1 MHNNKELTKLW
12 SKGHRIQNP
21 ASVVKKLLSVR
32 AQTKESEKSKS
43 NFLPFRIEDNLGK
56 NHDVPRSE
64 TLIILIAEI
73 NIKIQQRVDAESE
86 Q

>member
-21 ASVVKKLLSVR
+21 
-32 AQTKESEKSKS
+32 
-43 NFLPFRIEDNLGK
+43 FRIEENLGK

>member
-12 SKGHRIQNP
+12 SKGHRIQN
-21 ASVVKKLLSVR
+21 
-32 AQTKESEKSKS
+32 
-43 NFLPFRIEDNLGK
+43 
-56 NHDVPRSE
+56 PRSE